1 MARMNCV
8 NMRVAAHQRP
18 LTTDWQPSIVANSG
32 LYRPTTKCHCHQ
44 YERGQV
50 AVPNATLIR
59 RKNFWK
65 AGVAVAVLLMTAGVF
80 ASVAHGATIHGTDRH
95 DWGKAKRDFADPP
108 NCGTRCGAMIHGTKG
123 SDTIY
128 GRKGW
133 DYIGAS
139 GGNDVVHGGLGME
152 IIQGVDGDDRIYGE
166 MGHDHVFG
174 GRGNDT
180 IHVED
185 GKDEP
190 GNVEQVIGEEGRDLC
205 VVDEDPR
212 DGVIVNVSC
221 EKLVIKPVPDMTGAT
236 KIFNTHMAKDRNHAI
251 PGKFYPGT
259 YRLN

>member
-1 MARMNCV
+1 M
-8 NMRVAAHQRP
+8 
-18 LTTDWQPSIVANSG
+18 
-32 LYRPTTKCHCHQ
+32 
-44 YERGQV
+44 
-50 AVPNATLIR
+50 PNHTLLG
-59 RKNFWK
+59 RKNLGK
-65 AGVAVAVLLMTAGVF
+65 IALTASAALLMLGVF
-80 ASVAHGATIHGTDRH
+80 ASVTYAATIHGTDRH
-95 DWGKAKRDFADPP
+95 DWGKAKDDLSDPP
-108 NCGTRCGAMIHGTKG
+108 NCGTRCGSMIHGTEG

-185 GKDEP
+185 GRDER
-190 GNVEQVIGEEGRDLC
+190 GDVEQVIGEEGRDLC

-221 EKLVIKPVPDMTGAT
+221 EKLVIKAVPDMTGAT
-236 KIFNTHMAKDRNHAI
+236 KIFNTHTAKDKNHTI

-259 YRLN
+259 YNLN